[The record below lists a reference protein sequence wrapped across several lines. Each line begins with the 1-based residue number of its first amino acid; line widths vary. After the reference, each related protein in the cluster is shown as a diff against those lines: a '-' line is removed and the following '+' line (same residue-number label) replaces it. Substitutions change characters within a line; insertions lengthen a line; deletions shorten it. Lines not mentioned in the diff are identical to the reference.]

1 MAPKPVDPTAWSER
15 EEPIDLD
22 ASTNSPFAR
31 ARHVAPTPKR
41 EPPDAEERAHLR
53 AGFGALLREERLAA
67 GYSQDEL
74 AKHTGL
80 DDRTVQRFEAGEM
93 RPTRP
98 ALMLLSL
105 VINRPEVLTGRG
117 GRPIRGLEA
126 DASDAFAL
134 VRQFEKTLGSSLA
147 EGGERKS
154 RISRARHLLR
164 HGCTPEE
171 RSEQDRA
178 AVNQRHDVL
187 RRRLERMQAERALR
201 SGNLR
206 QVESALDALDDLPVD
221 DWRDD

>member
-1 MAPKPVDPTAWSER
+1 MAQKPVDPTAWSER

-22 ASTNSPFAR
+22 ACPGPPFAR

-67 GYSQDEL
+67 SYSQDEL

-93 RPTRP
+93 RPTKP
-98 ALMLLSL
+98 ALLLLAL

-117 GRPIRGLEA
+117 GQPIRGMQA
-126 DASDAFAL
+126 DPSDALAL
-134 VRQFEKTLGSSLA
+134 VRQFEEALGSSIA
-147 EGGERKS
+147 EGGDRKS
-154 RISRARHLLR
+154 RSTRAHHLLR
-164 HGCTPEE
+164 HGVTPQE

-178 AVNQRHDVL
+178 AMNQRRDVL
-187 RRRLERMQAERALR
+187 RRKLARQQAGGLR
-201 SGNLR
+201 SGNLT
-206 QVESALDALDDLPVD
+206 QVESALDVLDQMQVD

>member
-22 ASTNSPFAR
+22 ASTGSPFAR

-53 AGFGALLREERLAA
+53 AGFGALLRAERLAA
-67 GYSQDEL
+67 GYSQDQL
-74 AKHTGL
+74 AEHTGL

-93 RPTRP
+93 RPTKP
-98 ALMLLSL
+98 ALLLLAL

-117 GRPIRGLEA
+117 GQPIRDMQA
-126 DASDAFAL
+126 DPSDALAL
-134 VRQFEKTLGSSLA
+134 VRQFEEALGSSIA
-147 EGGERKS
+147 EGGDRKS
-154 RISRARHLLR
+154 RNTRANHLFR

-171 RSEQDRA
+171 RREQDRA

-187 RRRLERMQAERALR
+187 RRKLARLQAERALR
-201 SGNLR
+201 SGTR
-206 QVESALDALDDLPVD
+206 SQMEAALDALDELPVD
-221 DWRDD
+221 DWRD